1 MGRAGAL
8 WRSHGH
14 DDLAELAVFLQMAV
28 DVQDIVELEGTIDHR
43 FECAALQAF
52 EDKFHCGFAAG
63 LIAARML
70 HDRVVRRG
78 DDFAVG
84 RVVR

>member
-1 MGRAGAL
+1 M
-8 WRSHGH
+8 
-14 DDLAELAVFLQMAV
+14 V
-28 DVQDIVELEGTIDHR
+28 
-43 FECAALQAF
+43 
-52 EDKFHCGFAAG
+52 
-63 LIAARML
+63 AARML